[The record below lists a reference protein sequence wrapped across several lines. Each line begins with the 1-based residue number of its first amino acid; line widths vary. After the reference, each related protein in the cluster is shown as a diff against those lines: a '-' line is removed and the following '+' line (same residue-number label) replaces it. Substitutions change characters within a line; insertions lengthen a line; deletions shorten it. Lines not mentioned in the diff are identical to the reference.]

1 MKRTLI
7 GGFLAL
13 LGSIWALVIISVAG
27 NNLVNSWN
35 FYLGRL
41 YSTVCEYQ
49 LMFPFVIAVILAV
62 TGLVVVLVEL
72 FRKEETGHC
81 PVCGGWESLD
91 LFKVWCF
98 QSEVQSPVPFM
109 RYHASIILAWLV
121 CLLVDRGCGSGIYS
135 GIPEEE

>member
-1 MKRTLI
+1 MKRTII

-35 FYLGRL
+35 IYLGRL

-72 FRKEETGHC
+72 FRKEEQVTAKPAVDEGPWIC
-81 PVCGGWESLD
+81 SKCGASNPKS
-91 LFKVWCF
+91 KVQCH
-98 QSEVQSPVPFM
+98 SCGTM
-109 RYHASIILAWLV
+109 R
-121 CLLVDRGCGSGIYS
+121 
-135 GIPEEE
+135 P